1 MYKKIV
7 LVFLI
12 SAVTTL
18 NFASVGFAAP
28 KEEEKVLNI
37 YNWVDY
43 IAPDTISNFEK
54 ETGIKV
60 NYDTFEDNEA
70 VDIKLRS
77 RRSGYD
83 IVVPSSDWAKAQID
97 SGLLLKLDKSKIPN
111 FANLDPHILAKMS
124 NADPGNLYLAG
135 WLWGYTTI
143 GLNVDKVFEA
153 LGTTPMPK
161 NHWELVLNPV
171 YTSKLKSCGIMYLDS
186 ATDIIP
192 IALNYLGRPA
202 YSNNAADYEAVLGML
217 KKVRPDIGLI
227 TSSGQAEKLIDKSYC
242 IAIGWGGDFFRAR
255 SNAIKAKNGQNIA
268 PVFPKSGSLLFMDS
282 MAIPKDAKHPNNA
295 HLFINYIL
303 RPEVHANITNFT
315 KYANPNKAA
324 FSLVDLD
331 LKKDRSLF
339 IAPQDFN
346 RLTEPATLD
355 SETLKIRSSTFEKF
369 KAGH

>member
-1 MYKKIV
+1 MYKKSALAFLMLL
-7 LVFLI
+7 LVSF
-12 SAVTTL
+12 SFVTVSY
-18 NFASVGFAAP
+18 A
-28 KEEEKVLNI
+28 KEEEKVLNF

-43 IAPDTISNFEK
+43 IAPDTIANFEK

-60 NYDTFEDNEA
+60 RYDTFEDNEA
-70 VDIKLRS
+70 VDVKLRAKH
-77 RRSGYD
+77 SGYD

-111 FANLDPHILAKMS
+111 LSNLDPNILAKMR
-124 NADPGNLYLAG
+124 NADPENAYLAG

-143 GLNVDKVFEA
+143 GLNVDKVFKA
-153 LGTTPMPK
+153 LGSTPMPK
-161 NHWELVLNPV
+161 DYWELVLNPV
-171 YTSKLKSCGIMYLDS
+171 YTSKLKSCGIIYLDS

-192 IALNYLGRPA
+192 IALSYLGRPA
-202 YSNNAADYEAVLGML
+202 YSNNPADYVAATEML

-227 TSSGQAEKLIDKSYC
+227 TSSGQAEKLIDQSYC

-324 FSLVDLD
+324 FLLVDND
-331 LKKDRSLF
+331 LKKDKSLF
-339 IAPQDFN
+339 IAPQDFS

-355 SETLKIRSSTFEKF
+355 AKMVKIRSNAFEKF
-369 KAGH
+369 KAGN